1 MYNRSLQKVIE
12 KNLSKQKVSLVLG
25 ARRVGKT
32 EILQT
37 IYEARKETT
46 LWLNG
51 EDRDTEVLL
60 ETRSEANYRKLLKG
74 YKLLIIDDAQYI
86 KDISRKVK
94 LMIDT
99 IKPLHII
106 LTGSSA
112 FDLVQM
118 GEPLVGR
125 NISYHLYPLAQMEW
139 KQNENLLQTKQN
151 LEDRL
156 IYGSY
161 PELSSMDNDHEKAIY
176 LKELVNTYLLKDIL
190 IFEHLKSSQKLRDL
204 LKLIAYQVGSEVSLD
219 ELGKQLGLS
228 KNTVSKYLDLL
239 SKAFVIYSRSGY
251 NNNLRKEIVK
261 SKKWYFID
269 NGVRNAI
276 INDFRPAALRSDI
289 GTLWEQYILGE
300 RIKLNEYKQFI
311 VESYFWRTYDGQEID
326 LIELKN
332 KKLSAFECKW
342 KDTKIKPP
350 TAFTK
355 SYPKAIF
362 QTINQENYLDWIA
375 E

>member
-51 EDRDTEVLL
+51 EDNDTEVLL
-60 ETRSEANYRKLLKG
+60 ERRSEANYRKLLKG
-74 YKLLIIDDAQYI
+74 YKLLIIDEAQYI

-106 LTGSSA
+106 ITGSSA

-125 NISYHLYPLAQMEW
+125 TITYHLYPLAQMEW

-161 PELSSMDNDHEKAIY
+161 PELSSMDNDDDKAIY

-190 IFEHLKSSQKLRDL
+190 IFEQINNSQKLRDL

-219 ELGKQLGLS
+219 ELGKQLGIS
-228 KNTVSKYLDLL
+228 KNTVSRYLDLL

-251 NNNLRKEIVK
+251 SNNLRKEIVK

-276 INDFRPAALRSDI
+276 INDFRPVALRSDI
-289 GTLWEQYILGE
+289 GVLWEQYILGE
-300 RIKLNEYKQFI
+300 RIKLNEYKQRM
-311 VESYFWRTYDGQEID
+311 VDSYFWRTYDQQEID

-332 KKLSAFECKW
+332 KKLFAFECKW
-342 KDTKIKPP
+342 KGLKTKAPV
-350 TAFTK
+350 AFTK

-362 QTINQENYLDWIA
+362 QIVNQENYLDWIDD
-375 E
+375 